1 MSLRFEDLE
10 GTVRTS
16 QGHLDDV
23 SEDPNLAGVDVLRRG
38 QLSSTG
44 ETVRKLRVQIQ
55 RIKREQ
61 QRVKRGLA

>member
-44 ETVRKLRVQIQ
+44 KTVSELRVQLHG
-55 RIKREQ
+55 
-61 QRVKRGLA
+61 VK

>member
-1 MSLRFEDLE
+1 M
-10 GTVRTS
+10 RTS